1 MQFCQNN
8 LYPKSYSQLYFS
20 QNSLKNFFDTEFNF
34 RWFLRETLLKAERT
48 RELSAFAQNN

>member
-34 RWFLRETLLKAERT
+34 RWFLREILFKAERT